1 MRAIRLPLFA
11 LMTATALAACSQP
24 GRRTG
29 TGPMGVPSPGELQPA
44 GSLPSV
50 GAQSP
55 TGRTTATASRK
66 RVAEKEEPATLV
78 ATDKTRCAVTAD
90 RFKDTHVGDD
100 AICDWR
106 TGDRAP

>member
-1 MRAIRLPLFA
+1 MRAIGVPLFA
-11 LMTATALAACSQP
+11 LMTVTALAACSQL

-29 TGPMGVPSPGELQPA
+29 TGPKGVPSPSELQPA

-55 TGRTTATASRK
+55 TGRTTATATRK

-78 ATDKTRCAVTAD
+78 ASDKTRCTVTAD

>member
-1 MRAIRLPLFA
+1 MRVIRLPLFA
-11 LMTATALAACSQP
+11 LVTAITLSACTQL

-29 TGPMGVPSPGELQPA
+29 SGPLGLPSPSELQPA

-50 GAQSP
+50 GGQSP
-55 TGRTTATASRK
+55 TGQTTATASRK
-66 RVAEKEEPATLV
+66 RVAEKEEPATLI
-78 ATDKTRCAVTAD
+78 ANDKTRCTVTAD
-90 RFKDTHVGDD
+90 RFKDTHLGDN

>member
-1 MRAIRLPLFA
+1 MRAIRLPLYA
-11 LMTATALAACSQP
+11 LMTAAALAACSQL

-29 TGPMGVPSPGELQPA
+29 TGPMGLPSPSELQPA

-50 GAQSP
+50 GTQAP

-66 RVAEKEEPATLV
+66 RVAEKEEPATLI
-78 ATDKTRCAVTAD
+78 ASDKTRCTVTPN
-90 RFKDTHVGDD
+90 RFKDTRVGDD

>member
-11 LMTATALAACSQP
+11 LMTAAALAACSQV
-24 GRRTG
+24 GRPTG
-29 TGPMGVPSPGELQPA
+29 TGPLGLPSPSELQPV

-55 TGRTTATASRK
+55 TERSAATASRK
-66 RVAEKEEPATLV
+66 RVAEKEEPATLI
-78 ATDKTRCAVTAD
+78 ASDKTRCAVTAN

-106 TGDRAP
+106 TG

>member
-1 MRAIRLPLFA
+1 MRDVGLQLFV
-11 LMTATALAACSQP
+11 LVTAVTLSACGQA

-29 TGPMGVPSPGELQPA
+29 TGPMGLPSPSELQPA

-50 GAQSP
+50 GSQSP

-66 RVAEKEEPATLV
+66 KVAEKEEPATLI
-78 ATDKTRCAVTAD
+78 ANDKTRCTVTAD

-100 AICDWR
+100 VICDWR
-106 TGDRAP
+106 SGDRAP

>member
-1 MRAIRLPLFA
+1 MRAICLLSLA
-11 LMTATALAACSQP
+11 LVTDVTLSACAQQ

-29 TGPMGVPSPGELQPA
+29 TGPMGLPSPSEVQSP

-50 GAQSP
+50 GTQSP
-55 TGRTTATASRK
+55 TGRTTAVASRK
-66 RVAEKEEPATLV
+66 RVAEKEEPATLI
-78 ATDKTRCAVTAD
+78 ANDKTRCTVTAD